1 MQLAPSGVVMNTIMS
16 TLCKIC
22 AAKGSHSDMPVH
34 VVCMPC
40 HVVYLIIDTVELYI
54 KNDLLFC
61 ACHSSFVLAMLV
73 FDQLN
78 FIYPAL

>member
-1 MQLAPSGVVMNTIMS
+1 MNTVIL

-22 AAKGSHSDMPVH
+22 AAKGSHSDVPVQ

-61 ACHSSFVLAMLV
+61 TCRSSVVLAMLV

-78 FIYPAL
+78 FIYLAL

>member
-1 MQLAPSGVVMNTIMS
+1 MCSLASSGVVMNTIML

-22 AAKGSHSDMPVH
+22 AAKGSYSDVPVH
-34 VVCMPC
+34 VVCMPW

-61 ACHSSFVLAMLV
+61 ACHSSLYLPR
-73 FDQLN
+73 LCLTN
-78 FIYPAL
+78 